1 MAAISI
7 EHLKKVYG
15 RHIGV
20 RDVSFSVE
28 AGEKYNKKGALH
40 T

>member
-7 EHLKKVYG
+7 EHLNKNYG
-15 RHIGV
+15 RHVDV

>member
-7 EHLKKVYG
+7 EHLNKTYG
-15 RHIGV
+15 WHVGV